1 MDWDAIGARIAA
13 TTGTDLPK
21 GQAWPVGGGDI
32 NSAFR
37 YEAGGQAWFVKLNR
51 SERLPMFEAEAAGL
65 ALLAQPGGPR
75 VPTVITSG
83 QAGDYA
89 FLVLEYIP
97 LKAADAQAQALLG
110 ERLAVLHAVTA
121 PQFGWE
127 RGNTIG
133 ITPQDNTQDQSW
145 PRY

>member
-110 ERLAVLHAVTA
+110 AGQHHRHHAPGQHPRPELATVLACCMVIYGQA
-121 PQFGWE
+121 M
-127 RGNTIG
+127 
-133 ITPQDNTQDQSW
+133 
-145 PRY
+145 